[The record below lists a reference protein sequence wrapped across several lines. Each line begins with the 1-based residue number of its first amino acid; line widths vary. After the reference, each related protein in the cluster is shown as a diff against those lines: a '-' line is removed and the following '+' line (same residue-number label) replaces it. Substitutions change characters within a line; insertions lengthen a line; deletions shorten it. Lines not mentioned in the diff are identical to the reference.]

1 MLSDERV
8 SSGDD
13 WRGAYNSDGIL
24 IATVPRP
31 TQRVSSKTRAL
42 RFTHWRM
49 NSSCR
54 VLQDSGKAQQREE
67 YVCTAAEDG
76 AGAAHVLRAVEKEIT
91 YRSIAGITEE

>member
-13 WRGAYNSDGIL
+13 WRGAYKSDGIL

-31 TQRVSSKTRAL
+31 TQRASSKTRAL

-54 VLQDSGKAQQREE
+54 GCFRIQERHSSGRNTFVPPRRMALVPRTSFGQSRRRLLIDQ
-67 YVCTAAEDG
+67 
-76 AGAAHVLRAVEKEIT
+76 
-91 YRSIAGITEE
+91 